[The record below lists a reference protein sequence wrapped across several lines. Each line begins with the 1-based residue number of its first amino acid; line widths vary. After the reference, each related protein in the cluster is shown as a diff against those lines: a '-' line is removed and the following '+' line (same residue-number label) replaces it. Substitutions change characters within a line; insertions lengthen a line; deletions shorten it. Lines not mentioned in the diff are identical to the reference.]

1 MKLKSLFILFFS
13 IFLLSLSSEA
23 MAGSVTIPISENS
36 VCATECAKIVCTAA
50 TDTNSLTSANADVS
64 VGPNASFNCSAPAAG
79 KAYSDVVAA
88 LQPSCVTKCN
98 NIKNRIRQGAGF
110 IEDAESNISQNSFTR
125 SACNALRIVT
135 GGAGKTFATFA
146 VIATGIGFFTGK
158 VSWGLMIG
166 VAAGIAT
173 MFGGPSIVSAIS
185 GEDTKT
191 MCNIN

>member
-23 MAGSVTIPISENS
+23 MAENISIGENS
-36 VCATECAKIVCTAA
+36 VCATECAKIACTAA
-50 TDTNSLTSANADVS
+50 TDTNKLTSAVTDVS
-64 VGPNASFNCSAPAAG
+64 VGPNASFNCSQPAAG
-79 KAYSDVVAA
+79 KTDSDVAAA
-88 LQPSCVTKCN
+88 LQPSCITKCN
-98 NIKNRIRQGAGF
+98 DIKNRIRQGAGF
-110 IEDAESNISQNSFTR
+110 IEDAEYNISKNSFTR

-135 GGAGKTFATFA
+135 GGAGKTFATFV

-173 MFGGPSIVSAIS
+173 MFGGPSIVAAIS
-185 GEDTKT
+185 GESTNM
-191 MCNIN
+191 MCGIN